1 MQHARVF
8 RLGLTGGIG
17 TGKSTVAGMLV
28 QQGAVLI
35 DADAI
40 SRHLTAAAGAA
51 MPAIVQA
58 FGTRLVGADGALDR
72 PAMRELAFNDPQARS
87 RLEAILHPMIAQQSE
102 RLAQEAMAQ
111 GLGCIVH
118 DVPLLVESGRRWRAR
133 VDAVWVVDCLES
145 TQIERV
151 MARSG
156 WTREAVQRVMAQQ
169 SRREHRLAA
178 ADATLF
184 NEGLSLEQL
193 QAQVVQV
200 WQHFGLSS

>member
-1 MQHARVF
+1 
-8 RLGLTGGIG
+8 
-17 TGKSTVAGMLV
+17 
-28 QQGAVLI
+28 
-35 DADAI
+35 
-40 SRHLTAAAGAA
+40 
-51 MPAIVQA
+51 
-58 FGTRLVGADGALDR
+58 
-72 PAMRELAFNDPQARS
+72 
-87 RLEAILHPMIAQQSE
+87 
-102 RLAQEAMAQ
+102 
-111 GLGCIVH
+111 
-118 DVPLLVESGRRWRAR
+118 